1 MENIP
6 NDPMMLM
13 SFINMKLRDFYP
25 SLEALCEDLDI
36 NMQELVD
43 KLAAAGSEHH
53 IATNRLWQHV

>member
-1 MENIP
+1 
-6 NDPMMLM
+6 MMLM

-43 KLAAAGSEHH
+43 KLAAAGFEYNL
-53 IATNRLWQHV
+53 ATNRFW

>member
-25 SLEALCEDLDI
+25 SLEALCEDFDI

-43 KLAAAGSEHH
+43 KLAAAGFEYN
-53 IATNRLWQHV
+53 IATNRFW

>member
-13 SFINMKLRDFYP
+13 SFINMKLRDLYP

-43 KLAAAGSEHH
+43 KLAAAGFEYN
-53 IATNRLWQHV
+53 IATNRFW